1 MIGDDEMSSDG
12 MVYIAYQW
20 DISGTQWWS
29 GVYTN
34 FDQCLE
40 VLREQKRDED
50 ALVDRLNSRYVSD
63 HGYDGFGIVRQAL
76 DCETE
81 GETVYKV
88 QGETVI
94 VDLMTSITTGN
105 SHDR

>member
-1 MIGDDEMSSDG
+1 MIGDDEMSDG

-20 DISGTQWWS
+20 DISGTQWRS

-34 FDQCLE
+34 FDQCLGI
-40 VLREQKRDED
+40 LRERKSDED
-50 ALVDRLNSRYVSD
+50 ALVDRLNARYVSD
-63 HGYDGFGIVRQAL
+63 HNYDGFGIVRKAL

-81 GETVYKV
+81 GETVYRV

-94 VDLMTSITTGN
+94 IDLMTTITTGGKT
-105 SHDR
+105 